1 MRSFLKSTQL
11 LKLHYISD
19 QFLQSNFADPAP
31 FKPFASL
38 PSKPNCLPDDFAVAK
53 PLRLR
58 LSIILQDRLIVLAK
72 TFIKIRQASD

>member
-1 MRSFLKSTQL
+1 
-11 LKLHYISD
+11 
-19 QFLQSNFADPAP
+19 
-31 FKPFASL
+31 L